1 MSARLFNKTPDSLTA
16 MYLIKTIFTYVLVI
30 CVICIFP
37 IKALAAEKPTAIF
50 HAFNHGYT
58 DIEKFVCEIAKQGY
72 SHIQIPPAQKSNPAP
87 EWWARYQPVDYSI
100 IEGKGS
106 LFNLKKLINQAHS
119 CNVKV
124 IADVVFNHMANL
136 GGDDD
141 FEDLTKFPGLS
152 VSDFNSDSNLSGKK
166 PCSINYSDGNRNSEI
181 NCWLGGLPDLMFT
194 SNVKTIQKAHLKK
207 LLDLGINGFRFD
219 AAKHMPAD
227 VIKEYINYV
236 ARYSQG
242 KAWNYLEVITDS
254 DTSAEN
260 YNWIAAVTD
269 FVLYNSMKNAFSF
282 GGDLRSLRVQ
292 KGINDPRSVTFGS
305 NHDTIRE
312 INSNAINPYSDPS
325 DSLLATAYVLA
336 RESGTPLIL
345 NRDNKDASWIK
356 SGVKFRQIMHQR
368 GNQGK
373 NIKENVLAAVDSPT
387 VLLMERGSEGFFVVN
402 KGENKFNIPVLDLT
416 LTNLDGCYR
425 ELRNNF
431 TIAIERRDRQK
442 KLITRWGSW
451 NRGGME
457 VEKRDALYFIREPFN
472 QCQV

>member
-1 MSARLFNKTPDSLTA
+1 M
-16 MYLIKTIFTYVLVI
+16 IKNIFICAVVI
-30 CVICIFP
+30 CTTCIYP
-37 IKALAAEKPTAIF
+37 IKILAGEKPSAIF
-50 HAFNHGYT
+50 HAFDQQYT
-58 DIEKFVCEIAKQGY
+58 DIEKFVCEIGKQGY
-72 SHIQIPPAQKSNPAP
+72 SHIQISPAQKSNPAP
-87 EWWARYQPVDYSI
+87 KWWTRYQPVDYSI
-100 IEGKGS
+100 IEGRGS
-106 LFNLKKLINQAHS
+106 LFNLKNLISKAHS
-119 CNVKV
+119 CQVKV

-136 GGDDD
+136 DGNDD

-152 VSDFNSDSNLSGKK
+152 INDFNSDSNRPGKK
-166 PCSINYSDGNRNSEI
+166 SCSINYSDGNRDSEI
-181 NCWLGGLPDLMFT
+181 NCWLGGLPELRFT
-194 SNVKTIQKAHLKK
+194 NNVKKIQKAHLKK
-207 LLDLGINGFRFD
+207 LLDLGIDGFRFD
-219 AAKHMPAD
+219 AAKHIPVD
-227 VIKEYINYV
+227 VVKEYISYV
-236 ARYSQG
+236 DQQSQG

-282 GGDLRSLRVQ
+282 GGDLRFLRVPTA
-292 KGINDPRSVTFGS
+292 INDPRSVTFGR

-325 DSLLATAYVLA
+325 DSFLATAYILA

-345 NRDNKDASWIK
+345 NWDNRDAAFIK
-356 SGVKFRQIMHQR
+356 YGVKFRQIMHQR
-368 GNQGK
+368 GTQGK
-373 NIKENVLAAVDSPT
+373 NTKENVLAAIDNPT

-402 KGENKFNIPVLDLT
+402 KGENKFNIPALDLT

-431 TIAIERRDRQK
+431 TVAIERRDRK
-442 KLITRWGSW
+442 KKFITRWGSW

-457 VEKRDALYFIREPFN
+457 VQKRDALYFIREPFN